1 MNKEYHVDG
10 FSIIMPTYNQ
20 SEFIRRAI
28 LSVIEQTYASW
39 ELIIVDDG
47 CTDGTEENVK
57 DYLETYNN
65 IAYIR
70 NQTNK
75 GMGHAINQGLAVAR
89 YSYIAYLP
97 SDDFYY
103 VYSSDYQTLGVREGY
118 SLQLAQTAHRK
129 TEDRWVERDEWVT
142 DDLYRMFWCRL
153 VDKGAFIPT
162 NKISAYW
169 TNHPNQRHKIISEKY
184 GGGINPYRSFYHV
197 RGPIKIHVSDYK
209 FTDEEEIYRTVEILQ
224 SL

>member
-103 VYSSDYQTLGVREGY
+103 VNHLQDLKERFEESGDIVLVYSGMRYDLNDTVVYSSDYQTLGVREGY

-169 TNHPNQRHKIISEKY
+169 TNHPNQRHQDYQRKIWWR
-184 GGGINPYRSFYHV
+184 N
-197 RGPIKIHVSDYK
+197 
-209 FTDEEEIYRTVEILQ
+209 
-224 SL
+224 

>member
-103 VYSSDYQTLGVREGY
+103 VNHLQDLKERFEESGDIVLVYSGMRYDLNDTVVYSSDYQTLGVREGY

-142 DDLYRMFWCRL
+142 DGCFGVAWLIRALLFL
-153 VDKGAFIPT
+153 
-162 NKISAYW
+162 
-169 TNHPNQRHKIISEKY
+169 
-184 GGGINPYRSFYHV
+184 
-197 RGPIKIHVSDYK
+197 PIK
-209 FTDEEEIYRTVEILQ
+209 
-224 SL
+224 

>member
-103 VYSSDYQTLGVREGY
+103 VNHLQDLKERFEESGDIVLVYSGMRYDLNDTVVYSSDYQTLGVREGY

-153 VDKGAFIPT
+153 VDKGAFIQ
-162 NKISAYW
+162 IGRA
-169 TNHPNQRHKIISEKY
+169 
-184 GGGINPYRSFYHV
+184 HV
-197 RGPIKIHVSDYK
+197 
-209 FTDEEEIYRTVEILQ
+209 
-224 SL
+224 

>member
-103 VYSSDYQTLGVREGY
+103 VNHLQDLKERFEESGDIVLVYSGMRYDLNDTVVYSSDYQTLGVREGY

-129 TEDRWVERDEWVT
+129 TEDR
-142 DDLYRMFWCRL
+142 
-153 VDKGAFIPT
+153 
-162 NKISAYW
+162 
-169 TNHPNQRHKIISEKY
+169 
-184 GGGINPYRSFYHV
+184 
-197 RGPIKIHVSDYK
+197 
-209 FTDEEEIYRTVEILQ
+209 
-224 SL
+224 